1 MEGDN
6 QKNVSKILFDDTQ
19 KRILRNGINGVHR
32 LEKLLKECSCV
43 ILADG
48 EDKRVARTINESQQA
63 EEGENVRMR
72 KVFLGR
78 KNVHRMVGDDQR
90 KPIVVLSRLHGRKET
105 TLLYRGHEE

>member
-43 ILADG
+43 ILAYG

-78 KNVHRMVGDDQR
+78 KT
-90 KPIVVLSRLHGRKET
+90 T